1 MQVKDFALEALNEV
15 QAALKQA
22 VDGLSQEELMW
33 QPQPG
38 ANHIAFILW
47 HILRVEDWF
56 FQYMFLRVPQVWES
70 ERWHEKL
77 NLPDDPRITG
87 FGYTAEQVDSFPA
100 VKLADL
106 LGYGEAVRA
115 RTVEYIRGLEPAKFD
130 EIVKSRIFGEMSIGT
145 LISHLGCEIAQHVG
159 QIAYIR
165 GLVKG
170 QGG

>member
-1 MQVKDFALEALNEV
+1 MEVKDSVLQVLGDT
-15 QAALKQA
+15 QAALMLS

-47 HILRVEDWF
+47 HTLRVEDWF
-56 FQYMFLRVPQVWES
+56 FQYMFQRMPQVWES
-70 ERWHEKL
+70 EKWHEKL

-87 FGYTAEQVDSFPA
+87 YGYTAEQVDSFPA
-100 VKLADL
+100 VQFGDL

-115 RTVEYIRGLEPAKFD
+115 RTLDYVRQLAPAKFD
-130 EIVKSRIFGEMSIGT
+130 EKVKSRIFGEVSVGN
-145 LISHLGCEIAQHVG
+145 LINHLLCEIAQHVG
-159 QIAYIR
+159 QIAYLR

-170 QGG
+170 QEK